1 MTVRRDRF
9 TSPASIDSR
18 EQDRVRSSCFVLGL
32 NGSNRVNIWDA
43 LPGWAGHDAAAV
55 LLRDGQLIAAIEE
68 ERLDRI
74 KHSNHFPVQAIK
86 ECLNLAGIGPEDLDI
101 VALNIKGQSAEGHDP
116 TDLRSSVSALFQ
128 AYIGDVRKAKSCF
141 IDHQLAHLYS
151 AYIPS
156 GFEECLCLSLDS
168 LGDGASGAIGH
179 AHGGQIQI
187 LRRLVPKQSLGDL
200 CCDLVRVLGY
210 SRFDE
215 YKVMALA
222 ALGRGSAHADLFS
235 TMYKLLPDG
244 KFELARDEERWRSI
258 RNLDLVKPRSQ
269 GEPFSQS
276 HFDFAAGLQDMVIK
290 FVLHLLGHFCDHT
303 GLSRLALAGGFAQ
316 NCAVNGRILYSG
328 IFDHVFV
335 QPAAQDA
342 GGALGAAFAAFRSD
356 CSPAADCDA
365 KKSGDAFNVHLG
377 RAIPQGADLR
387 TDLES
392 WRSFIDVEGCDDAF
406 DYTAQELEKG
416 RIIGWMQGRAEF
428 GPRALGNRSIL
439 ADPRCTEARDR
450 INRNIKR
457 REPYRPFAPAVL
469 EEEVWHLFEKPPSRG
484 DLGFMTFLLPMKTE
498 ARSLFP
504 AVVHADGTARVQ
516 VVSRARNACFHELI
530 SEFSRRTNS
539 PLVLNTSFNGQGE
552 PIVDTV
558 EGVIAC
564 FLLTGLDLFVVD
576 SIVARAAPG
585 ALSEEKIYGLRVSL
599 PPSRK
604 IAWRSIP
611 GTATGK
617 RRFFIETTFT
627 RYFGG
632 ESFPIGED
640 SAAVLMRADGICTIE
655 QLCSAA
661 RCRQGTGE
669 ICREL
674 LMLWRRGHVRMR
686 AA

>member
-1 MTVRRDRF
+1 LRDGYRAIAIPGPAASRGRKAAHSRGRAAPRMTVRRDRF

-74 KHSNHFPVQAIK
+74 KHSHHFPVQAIK

-276 HFDFAAGLQDMVIK
+276 HFDFAAGLQDMAIK

-328 IFDHVFV
+328 ILTMCSFNR
-335 QPAAQDA
+335 QRKML
-342 GGALGAAFAAFRSD
+342 GALWVPLSPHFAATALPRRIVMQRSPVMLLMCISVAPFRR
-356 CSPAADCDA
+356 
-365 KKSGDAFNVHLG
+365 G
-377 RAIPQGADLR
+377 R
-387 TDLES
+387 
-392 WRSFIDVEGCDDAF
+392 
-406 DYTAQELEKG
+406 
-416 RIIGWMQGRAEF
+416 
-428 GPRALGNRSIL
+428 
-439 ADPRCTEARDR
+439 
-450 INRNIKR
+450 
-457 REPYRPFAPAVL
+457 
-469 EEEVWHLFEKPPSRG
+469 
-484 DLGFMTFLLPMKTE
+484 
-498 ARSLFP
+498 
-504 AVVHADGTARVQ
+504 
-516 VVSRARNACFHELI
+516 
-530 SEFSRRTNS
+530 
-539 PLVLNTSFNGQGE
+539 TSE
-552 PIVDTV
+552 PIWRVGD
-558 EGVIAC
+558 
-564 FLLTGLDLFVVD
+564 
-576 SIVARAAPG
+576 R
-585 ALSEEKIYGLRVSL
+585 LSTLRVVMMRL
-599 PPSRK
+599 TIQRK
-604 IAWRSIP
+604 NL
-611 GTATGK
+611 K
-617 RRFFIETTFT
+617 RA
-627 RYFGG
+627 G
-632 ESFPIGED
+632 
-640 SAAVLMRADGICTIE
+640 L
-655 QLCSAA
+655 
-661 RCRQGTGE
+661 
-669 ICREL
+669 
-674 LMLWRRGHVRMR
+674 
-686 AA
+686 